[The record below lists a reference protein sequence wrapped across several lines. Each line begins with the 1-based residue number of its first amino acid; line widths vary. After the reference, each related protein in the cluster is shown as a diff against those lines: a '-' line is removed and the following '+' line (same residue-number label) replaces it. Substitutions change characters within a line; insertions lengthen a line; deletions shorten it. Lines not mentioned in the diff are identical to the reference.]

1 MAKQYFS
8 FRGEVFAGPRDASG
22 NPLGLTF
29 MGNVPNLQVK
39 MNVETDEHVES
50 TSGMDLVDDLQV
62 TKRSAEISLD
72 AEELLK
78 DVLGYA
84 LNATVTEVTAG
95 TVSVAETVCAT
106 PEIGKIFLL
115 SKQNVSTAVLNDSV
129 GAVDAEKYTVNG
141 PHGSVEFSDV
151 TGITGPV
158 TATYSYGA
166 ARKVVMFQQVLP
178 EIWIRLNG
186 INKTNMSKVVLDLY
200 RVRLN
205 PAEALDFINSG
216 ARSKFTLPG
225 AVLADQTKTA
235 EGEFGQFGRM
245 VLPTV

>member
-1 MAKQYFS
+1 MAKEYFS

-78 DVLGYA
+78 DVLGFA

-95 TVSVAETVCAT
+95 TVSDEALCAT
-106 PEIGKIFLL
+106 PETGKIFLL
-115 SKQNVSTAVLNDSV
+115 GKQNVSNVVLTDSV
-129 GAVDAEKYTVNG
+129 GTVATAKYSVNG
-141 PHGSVEFSDV
+141 PHGSIEFLDV
-151 TGITGPV
+151 SGVTGPV
-158 TATYSYGA
+158 TADYSYGA

-186 INKTNMSKVVLDLY
+186 INKTNMSKVVVDLY

-216 ARSKFTLPG
+216 ARSKFTLAG

-245 VLPTV
+245 VLPTA

>member
-1 MAKQYFS
+1 MAKEYFS
-8 FRGEVFAGPRDASG
+8 FRGDVFAGPRDASG

-39 MNVETDEHVES
+39 MSVETDEHVES

-78 DVLGYA
+78 DVLGFA

-95 TVSVAETVCAT
+95 TVSDEALCAT

-115 SKQNVSTAVLNDSV
+115 GKQNVSSVVLSDSV
-129 GAVDAEKYTVNG
+129 GTVDAGKYTVNG
-141 PHGSVEFSDV
+141 PHGSIEFSSV
-151 TGITGPV
+151 TGVTGPV
-158 TATYSYGA
+158 TADYSYGA

-186 INKTNMSKVVLDLY
+186 INKTKMSKVVVDLY

-205 PAEALDFINSG
+205 PAETLDFINSG
-216 ARSKFTLPG
+216 ARSKFTLSG

-235 EGEFGQFGRM
+235 EGDFGQFGRM